1 MSLPIE
7 DKIATIAR
15 EIYGADGVEFE
26 EAAKHKIEMYTK
38 QVGRRWHNPGVI
50 KPCSREQEKSLIAL
64 GKFRISSV

>member
-26 EAAKHKIEMYTK
+26 EAAKQKMEMYTK
-38 QVGRRWHNPGVI
+38 QVRR
-50 KPCSREQEKSLIAL
+50 R
-64 GKFRISSV
+64 